1 MRNIGRNTEHASTA
15 SRRDAILVK
24 KNYTLYRETE
34 IISDN
39 TKTGPNGEDAGEMVI
54 NVGPQHPA
62 THGVLHLVITL
73 QGETIKKMEPHLGY
87 IHRSIEKMCESLSYR
102 QFIYVTSRM
111 DYLSAHIN
119 NHACAMCVEKGL
131 QIEIPPRA
139 QVIRVLMGE
148 LTRVASH
155 ELWWGAL
162 AMDVGA
168 FTPFF
173 YAFRER
179 ETINDIM
186 EETCGARLTMNYMVP
201 GGVMYDLHP
210 NFQQRVKDFI
220 KLFKS
225 KIDEYDDLVTGN
237 IIFQNR
243 TKGIGVISKEDAISF
258 GCTGPVGRGSGVH
271 CDIRKLYPYEVYDKV
286 QFEEIIETAGDSFAR
301 YLVRIKEMRQSI
313 HIIEQLIDNIPEGDF
328 QAKTKAVL
336 KLPKGE
342 FYSRVETARGEL
354 GVYIVSEGGTTPYRI
369 KFRSPGFSNLS
380 ALEHMVRGSKIGD
393 LMATMGTLDLV
404 IPDIDR

>member
-1 MRNIGRNTEHASTA
+1 M
-15 SRRDAILVK
+15 
-24 KNYTLYRETE
+24 YRETT
-34 IISDN
+34 IINDPKAPASATADRSE
-39 TKTGPNGEDAGEMVI
+39 GFGEADMII

-73 QGETIKKMEPHLGY
+73 NGETIKKVEPHLGY

-131 QIEIPPRA
+131 QVEIPPRA
-139 QVIRVLMGE
+139 QVIRVLMDE
-148 LTRVASH
+148 LTRIASH
-155 ELWWGAL
+155 ELWWGAM
-162 AMDVGA
+162 AMDLGA

-173 YAFRER
+173 HAFRER

-201 GGVMYDLHP
+201 GGVMQDIHP
-210 NFQQRVKDFI
+210 NFQKRVKEFLQLY
-220 KLFKS
+220 KK
-225 KIDEYDDLVTGN
+225 KIHEYDELVTGN
-237 IIFQNR
+237 VIFQNR
-243 TKGIGVISKEDAISF
+243 MKGVGVLSAEDAISY
-258 GCTGPVGRGSGVH
+258 GCTGPVARGSGVS
-271 CDIRKLYPYEVYDKV
+271 CDIRKIYPYEIYGKL
-286 QFEEIIETAGDSFAR
+286 QFDEVLETGCDSFAR
-301 YLVRIKEMRQSI
+301 YLIRIREMNESI
-313 HIIEQLIDNIPEGDF
+313 KIVEQLIDNIPEGDF

-342 FYSRVETARGEL
+342 FYTRVETARGEL

-380 ALEHMVRGSKIGD
+380 VLDKIARGGKIGD
-393 LMATMGTLDLV
+393 LIAMMGTLDLV

>member
-1 MRNIGRNTEHASTA
+1 MYTETA
-15 SRRDAILVK
+15 
-24 KNYTLYRETE
+24 
-34 IISDN
+34 IISD
-39 TKTGPNGEDAGEMVI
+39 TSTGGDSGELVI

-73 QGETIKKMEPHLGY
+73 NGETVKKIEPHLGY

-111 DYLSAHIN
+111 DYLSSHIN
-119 NHACAMCVEKGL
+119 NLGCANCVEKGM
-131 QIEIPPRA
+131 QIEVPQRA
-139 QVIRVLMGE
+139 KVIRVLMSE
-148 LTRVASH
+148 LTRIASH
-155 ELWWGAL
+155 ELWLGAM
-162 AMDVGA
+162 AMDLGA

-179 ETINDIM
+179 EMINEIM
-186 EETCGARLTMNYMVP
+186 EDSCGARLTMNYMVP
-201 GGVMYDLHP
+201 GGVMYDIHP
-210 NFQQRVKDFI
+210 DFQRKVKAFVQQ
-220 KLFKS
+220 FKT
-225 KIDEYDDLVTGN
+225 KVVEYDDLVTNN
-237 IIFQNR
+237 IIFRNR
-243 TKGIGVISKEDAISF
+243 MEGVGVLSKEDAVSY
-258 GCTGPVGRGSGVH
+258 GCTGPVARGSGVH
-271 CDIRKLYPYEVYDKV
+271 CDIRKIFPYEVYDTV
-286 QFEEIIETAGDSFAR
+286 EFDEVIETTGDSFAR
-301 YLVRIKEMRQSI
+301 YMVRVREMQQSI
-313 HIIEQLIDNIPEGDF
+313 RIIEQLIDNIPEGDF

-342 FYSRVETARGEL
+342 FYSRVETARGEF

-380 ALEHMVRGSKIGD
+380 ALGHMATGSKIGD

>member
-1 MRNIGRNTEHASTA
+1 M
-15 SRRDAILVK
+15 
-24 KNYTLYRETE
+24 YRATE
-34 IISDN
+34 IIENRIDSLSNDH
-39 TKTGPNGEDAGEMVI
+39 MVI

-73 QGETIKKMEPHLGY
+73 SGETIVKVEPHLGY

-111 DYLSAHIN
+111 DYLSSHIN
-119 NHACAMCVEKGL
+119 NHACALCVEQGL
-131 QIEIPPRA
+131 GVEIPPRA
-139 QVIRVLMGE
+139 QVIRVLMDE
-148 LTRVASH
+148 LTRIASH
-155 ELWWGAL
+155 ELWWGAM
-162 AMDVGA
+162 AMDLGA

-173 YAFRER
+173 HAFRER

-201 GGVMYDLHP
+201 GGVMHDIHP
-210 NFQQRVKDFI
+210 NFQKRVKAFI
-220 KLFKS
+220 AQYKS
-225 KIDEYDDLVTGN
+225 KIQEYDELLTGN

-243 TKGIGVISKEDAISF
+243 MKGIGCISATDAISY
-258 GCTGPVGRGSGVH
+258 GCSGPVARASGIS
-271 CDIRKLYPYEVYDKV
+271 CDIRKIYPYEIYSSLEFDEVLEQD
-286 QFEEIIETAGDSFAR
+286 GDALAR
-301 YLVRIKEMRQSI
+301 YMVRIKEMHQSI
-313 HIIEQLIDNIPEGDF
+313 RIIEQLIDQIPEGDF
-328 QAKTKAVL
+328 QAKTKAVI

-342 FYSRVETARGEL
+342 FYQRVETARGEL

-380 ALEHMVRGSKIGD
+380 ILDHMVRGLKIGD
-393 LMATMGTLDLV
+393 LVAAMGTLDLV

>member
-1 MRNIGRNTEHASTA
+1 
-15 SRRDAILVK
+15 L
-24 KNYTLYRETE
+24 
-34 IISDN
+34 
-39 TKTGPNGEDAGEMVI
+39 VI

-73 QGETIKKMEPHLGY
+73 NGETIKKIEPHLGY

-119 NHACAMCVEKGL
+119 NHACALTVEKAM
-131 QIEIPPRA
+131 QIEVPLRA
-139 QVIRVLMGE
+139 QYIRVILDE

-179 ETINDIM
+179 ETITDIM

-201 GGVMYDLHP
+201 GGVMADIHP
-210 NFQQRVKDFI
+210 DFQKRVKDFI
-220 KLFKS
+220 QLFYKY
-225 KIDEYDDLVTGN
+225 IDQYDELVTDN
-237 IIFQNR
+237 VIFQNR
-243 TKGIGVISKEDAISF
+243 LKGVGYISAEDAISY
-258 GCTGPVGRGSGVH
+258 GCTGPVARGSGVS
-271 CDIRKLYPYEVYDKV
+271 CDIRKISPYDVYDKV
-286 QFEEIIETAGDSFAR
+286 QFNEVLETGCDSFSR
-301 YLVRIKEMRQSI
+301 YLVRVKEMKESI
-313 HIIEQLIDNIPEGDF
+313 RIVEQLIDNIPEGDF

-342 FYSRVETARGEL
+342 FYTKAETARGEF

-380 ALEHMVRGSKIGD
+380 ALEHMAKGSKIGD

>member
-1 MRNIGRNTEHASTA
+1 MIEEIGTTPEG
-15 SRRDAILVK
+15 DI
-24 KNYTLYRETE
+24 
-34 IISDN
+34 
-39 TKTGPNGEDAGEMVI
+39 MI

-73 QGETIKKMEPHLGY
+73 NGETIKKVEPHLGF

-111 DYLSAHIN
+111 DYLSSHIN
-119 NHACAMCVEKGL
+119 NHACALCVEKGL
-131 QIEIPPRA
+131 QVEAPPRA
-139 QVIRVLMGE
+139 QVIRVLMDE
-148 LTRVASH
+148 LTRIASH
-155 ELWWGAL
+155 ELWWGAM
-162 AMDVGA
+162 AMDLGA

-173 YAFRER
+173 HAFRER

-201 GGVMYDLHP
+201 GGVMADLHP
-210 NFQQRVKDFI
+210 NFQKKVKEFI
-220 KLFKS
+220 GLYKS
-225 KIDEYDDLVTGN
+225 KINEYYELVTGN

-243 TKGIGVISKEDAISF
+243 MKGVGYLSAEDAISY
-258 GCTGPVGRGSGVH
+258 GCSGPTARGSGVS
-271 CDIRKLYPYEVYDKV
+271 CDIRKLYPYEVYNM
-286 QFEEIIETAGDSFAR
+286 IEFDEVLETEGDSFGR
-301 YLVRIKEMRQSI
+301 YMVRIGEMNESI
-313 HIIEQLIDNIPEGDF
+313 KIIEQLIDNIPEGDF
-328 QAKTKAVL
+328 QAKTKVVL

-342 FYSRVETARGEL
+342 FYTRVETARGEL

-380 ALEHMVRGSKIGD
+380 ALDHMARGSKLGD
-393 LMATMGTLDLV
+393 LVAMMGTLDLV

>member
-1 MRNIGRNTEHASTA
+1 MYTETQIVN
-15 SRRDAILVK
+15 DL
-24 KNYTLYRETE
+24 
-34 IISDN
+34 
-39 TKTGPNGEDAGEMVI
+39 TKINGNGEGALVI

-73 QGETIKKMEPHLGY
+73 NGETIKKVEPHLGY
-87 IHRSIEKMCESLSYR
+87 IHRSIEKMCESLTYR

-111 DYLSAHIN
+111 DYLSSHIN
-119 NHACAMCVEKGL
+119 NHACAMTVEKGL
-131 QIEIPPRA
+131 QIEVPQRA
-139 QVIRVLMGE
+139 QYIRVLMDE
-148 LTRVASH
+148 LTRIASH

-162 AMDVGA
+162 AMDLGA

-201 GGVMYDLHP
+201 GGVMADIHP
-210 NFQQRVKDFI
+210 TFQKKVKEFI
-220 KLFKS
+220 QLFKS
-225 KIDEYDDLVTGN
+225 KIDEYDELVTN
-237 IIFQNR
+237 NVIFQSR
-243 TKGIGVISKEDAISF
+243 MKGVGYLSKEDAISY
-258 GCTGPVGRGSGVH
+258 GCTGPVARGSGVSS
-271 CDIRKLYPYEVYDKV
+271 DIRKIFPYEAYKLV
-286 QFEEIIETAGDSFAR
+286 QFDEVLETGGDCFSR
-301 YLVRIKEMRQSI
+301 YLVRIREMKESI
-313 HIIEQLIDNIPEGDF
+313 KIIEQLIDNIPEGDY

-336 KLPKGE
+336 KLPKGD
-342 FYSRVETARGEL
+342 FYTRVETARGEF

-380 ALEHMVRGSKIGD
+380 ALDHMARGSKIGD

>member
-1 MRNIGRNTEHASTA
+1 MVEEIGTTEEG
-15 SRRDAILVK
+15 DLI
-24 KNYTLYRETE
+24 
-34 IISDN
+34 
-39 TKTGPNGEDAGEMVI
+39 I

-73 QGETIKKMEPHLGY
+73 NGETIKKVEPHLGY
-87 IHRSIEKMCESLSYR
+87 IHRSIEKMCESLTYR

-119 NHACAMCVEKGL
+119 NHACALCVEKGL
-131 QIEIPPRA
+131 QVDIPPRA
-139 QVIRVLMGE
+139 QVIRVLLDE
-148 LTRVASH
+148 LTRIASH

-173 YAFRER
+173 HAFRER

-186 EETCGARLTMNYMVP
+186 EETCGARLTMNFIVP
-201 GGVMYDLHP
+201 GGLMADIHP
-210 NFQQRVKDFI
+210 NFQRRVKEFI
-220 KLFKS
+220 ILYKS
-225 KIDEYDDLVTGN
+225 KIKEYDELVTGN

-243 TKGIGVISKEDAISF
+243 MKGVGYLSAEDAISY
-258 GCTGPVGRGSGVH
+258 GCTGPTARGSGVS
-271 CDIRKLYPYEVYDKV
+271 CDIRKLYPYEVYDKLEFDEV
-286 QFEEIIETAGDSFAR
+286 LETEGDSFAR
-301 YLVRIKEMRQSI
+301 YMVRIREMNESI
-313 HIIEQLIDNIPEGDF
+313 KIIEQLIDNIPEGDF
-328 QAKTKAVL
+328 QAKTKVVL

-354 GVYIVSEGGTTPYRI
+354 GVYIVSEGAATPYRI

-380 ALEHMVRGSKIGD
+380 ALGHMARGGKLGD
-393 LMATMGTLDLV
+393 LIAMMGTLDLV

>member
-1 MRNIGRNTEHASTA
+1 M
-15 SRRDAILVK
+15 
-24 KNYTLYRETE
+24 YRQTE
-34 IISDN
+34 IISDDSESPSP
-39 TKTGPNGEDAGEMVI
+39 GGFGEAGDLII

-73 QGETIKKMEPHLGY
+73 NGETIKKVEPHLGY
-87 IHRSIEKMCESLSYR
+87 IHRSIEKMCESLTYR

-119 NHACAMCVEKGL
+119 NHACALCVEKGL
-131 QIEIPPRA
+131 QLEIPHRA
-139 QVIRVLMGE
+139 QVVRVLLDE
-148 LTRVASH
+148 LTRIASH

-173 YAFRER
+173 HAFRER

-186 EETCGARLTMNYMVP
+186 EETCGARLTMNYFVP
-201 GGVMYDLHP
+201 GGLMADIHP
-210 NFQQRVKDFI
+210 NFQKRVKEFI
-220 KLFKS
+220 SLYKL
-225 KIDEYDDLVTGN
+225 KIKEYDELITGN

-243 TKGIGVISKEDAISF
+243 MKNVGYLSAEDAISY
-258 GCTGPVGRGSGVH
+258 GCSGPTARGSGVS
-271 CDIRKLYPYEVYDKV
+271 CDIRKLYPYEVYDKISFNEV
-286 QFEEIIETAGDSFAR
+286 IENGGDSFAR
-301 YLVRIKEMRQSI
+301 YMVRIKEMNESI
-313 HIIEQLIDNIPEGDF
+313 KIIEQLIDNIPEGDF
-328 QAKTKAVL
+328 QAKTKVVL

-354 GVYIVSEGGTTPYRI
+354 GVFIVSEGGTTPYRI

-380 ALEHMVRGSKIGD
+380 ALDHMARGSKLGD
-393 LMATMGTLDLV
+393 LIAMMGTLDLV